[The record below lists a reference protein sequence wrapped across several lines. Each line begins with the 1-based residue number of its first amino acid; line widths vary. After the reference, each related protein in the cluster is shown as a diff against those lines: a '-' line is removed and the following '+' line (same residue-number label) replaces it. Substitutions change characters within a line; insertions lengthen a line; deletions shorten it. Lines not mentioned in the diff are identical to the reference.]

1 MGGLDSFDRLQIP
14 HRRTV
19 FALYGWRKP
28 DGSRGGPA
36 FRTAYSLSEAIAE
49 LFVGDEDVVDE
60 RGGGYV
66 VVEAF
71 LEFAPVLE
79 RDPVVH
85 VLLASAREI
94 AENE

>member
-14 HRRTV
+14 HKRTM

-28 DGSRGGPA
+28 DGSRGGPS
-36 FRTAYSLSEAIAE
+36 FRTAYSLSEAITD
-49 LFVGDEDVVDE
+49 LITDEEAVDE
-60 RGGGYV
+60 GGGYV

-85 VLLASAREI
+85 VMLASAREVDEK
-94 AENE
+94 AG

>member
-1 MGGLDSFDRLQIP
+1 MEGLDSFDRLQIP

-19 FALYGWRKP
+19 FALYGWRRP
-28 DGSRGGPA
+28 DGSRGGPS
-36 FRTAYSLSEAIAE
+36 FKTAYSLGEAIAD
-49 LFVGDEDVVDE
+49 LVGDDEAVVN
-60 RGGGYV
+60 RGYV

-85 VLLASAREI
+85 VLLADAPEI
-94 AENE
+94 AERV

>member
-1 MGGLDSFDRLQIP
+1 MAGFDSFDRLQVP

-19 FALYGWRKP
+19 FALYGWRRA
-28 DGSRGGPA
+28 DGSRGGPT
-36 FRTAYSLSEAIAE
+36 FKTAYSLGEAIAD
-49 LFVGDEDVVDE
+49 LIADSGDVVDE
-60 RGGGYV
+60 GGGYV

-85 VLLASAREI
+85 VLLDSPRRA
-94 AENE
+94 